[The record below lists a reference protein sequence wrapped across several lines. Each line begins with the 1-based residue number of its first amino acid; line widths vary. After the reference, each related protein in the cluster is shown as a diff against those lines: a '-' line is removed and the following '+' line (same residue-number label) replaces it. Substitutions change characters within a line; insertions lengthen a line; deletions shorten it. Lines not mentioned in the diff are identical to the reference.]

1 MTVETYETRAL
12 KLLAEALIKEEDRRA
27 KIILNGV
34 SVDEYKGHVE
44 FLRGLT
50 FARKLCGEIET
61 DIRKGK

>member
-34 SVDEYKGHVE
+34 PVDEYKGHVE

>member
-1 MTVETYETRAL
+1 MTVETLDTRSL
-12 KLLAEALIKEEDRRA
+12 KMLAEALVKEEDRRA

-34 SVDEYKGHVE
+34 PVEEYKGHVE

-50 FARKLCGEIET
+50 FARKLCGEIDT

>member
-1 MTVETYETRAL
+1 MTAETYETRAL
-12 KLLAEALIKEEDRRA
+12 KMLAEALVKEQDRCA

-34 SVDEYKGHVE
+34 PPEEYKGHVE

>member
-1 MTVETYETRAL
+1 MAAETYETRAL
-12 KLLAEALIKEEDRRA
+12 KMLAEALVKEEDRYA
-27 KIILNGV
+27 KIILTGV
-34 SVDEYKGHVE
+34 PLEKYQGHVE